1 MTNNTTGNYARVNG
15 INLYYEMYG
24 EGEPL
29 VLLHGGLGSI
39 GMVKE
44 VLNAL
49 AKGRQVIGVD
59 LHGHGRTAIGDR
71 TLSLEGMGKD
81 VAELIK
87 HLGLEKADV
96 MGYSMGGGAALQV
109 AIQHPERVRKLVV
122 VSAPHKRAGWF
133 PEMQTG
139 MASVSSAGA
148 EEGKQSPMYQLYSQV
163 APRLEDWPRLLD
175 QVGTMLGK
183 DYDWTNEIAA
193 FKMPVMIVVGDADG
207 IRPSSTVEFFELL
220 GGGQRD
226 AGWDGSGMSNAR
238 LAILPGVTHYN
249 IFDTP
254 ALVAAVTPFLDA
266 PYPVI

>member
-1 MTNNTTGNYARVNG
+1 MTTGPKGNYAPVNG
-15 INLYYEMYG
+15 INLYYETYG

-29 VLLHGGLGSI
+29 ILLHGGLGSI

-49 AKGRQVIGVD
+49 AKGRRVIGVD

-87 HLGLEKADV
+87 YLGLEKADV

-109 AIQHPERVRKLVV
+109 AIQHPERVRKLIV

-139 MASVSSAGA
+139 MASMSAAVAEVS
-148 EEGKQSPMYQLYSQV
+148 KQSPMYELYSQN
-163 APRLEDWPRLLD
+163 APRLEDWPVLLD
-175 QVGTMLGK
+175 QVGVMLGT
-183 DYDWTNEIAA
+183 DYDWTNEVAA
-193 FKMPVMIVVGDADG
+193 LKMPVMLVVGDADG
-207 IRPSSTVEFFELL
+207 IRTSSTVEFFELL
-220 GGGQRD
+220 GGGQKD

-254 ALVAAVTPFLDA
+254 ALTYAVIPFLDA
-266 PYPVI
+266 PVAVK